1 MSKPVTSL
9 GGIDFK
15 RVFLKYAKN
24 WYIFAIAI
32 MLAYVS
38 ASNTNR
44 YIIPIYSLKTS
55 ILIEDKSNT
64 SVLEERGAI
73 SASPIYLSSKL
84 IENQIAFLKS
94 YAQIKR
100 IIEKLDFEVSY
111 YSKEKYIYSEIY
123 KQSPFVVWFD
133 RNHWQPR
140 YQQIRVK
147 FLSPDKFQLS
157 TENGAFDVPKT
168 FNVGDTIR
176 KKDYCFVLNLKDD
189 TDAGAIQN
197 KEFAFVIND
206 INGIVGNYMNSTGVY
221 IERNTSM
228 LVISSKGPNKQ
239 KEKDYLNQLTTE
251 FLLSN
256 LEKKNKILTNTIN
269 FIEKQLVQFRKDL
282 NETEQEIEEFRKK
295 HNFMM
300 LQEKIGSLL
309 KNLDEESKDSK
320 NLRIDLEY
328 YRYLLNYVEEREDLD
343 DIVMPSSMGVNL
355 PMFNALI
362 GKLSLSIQEK
372 NTLIANSTRSNP
384 YLQIL
389 ERDIAVMK
397 EACVES
403 MKSTIETTELKLFDT
418 ERRMWSLNQE
428 FMKLPRLE
436 REFLTIQRK
445 YKIINDLYDFLL
457 KRKSEVE
464 IQRAANTP
472 DHEIVDYA
480 GDTGI
485 SKISPG
491 PKTAYINAMIWAILL
506 PAVFLFMLVFF
517 NNRIMSPEDVASI
530 TIVPIAGLIG
540 KSTNV
545 RLDGVL
551 RSPNSYLT
559 ELLRI
564 IRIKLNLNS
573 EKNEKIVAVTSSSI
587 GEGKTFFAANLASV
601 YALAG
606 KRTLLMGFDFR
617 RPGLADEFGLDPL
630 QGITSFLINEIPLE
644 DVIQHTFTRNLDIL
658 LAGPIPPNPDELI
671 ESEKTRFMFE
681 ELRKK
686 YSFIVMDTPAIGL
699 FGDAFLLNKYCDAN
713 VFIVRHNFTRKNDFT
728 RSINDAVNNTLKK
741 LFIVYNDANIKIK
754 GRNIGIYDEQI
765 PAKFFIV
772 RAAVKFSHKFVVLLK
787 SFKERFTI
795 FDKKKHQNAKRAKVR
810 NVFFV
815 AILPFLGLIWLGL
828 QIGFDTPTEKK
839 ETQVLPPT
847 SKSKQEAPSIAV
859 KDPLAKLIDEI
870 ADSTQVFKQR
880 ENDEKVIVSTSV
892 LDNLI
897 SANERE
903 NSAATKVADSKPSD
917 SKLEATIIEGE
928 KTNFSDSQMRETV
941 ANELKRQPIEI
952 PSAAL
957 QKNEFNNLTPDNLL
971 NDPGKG
977 QNQSAD
983 LSINKST
990 DTLVPMRFYIVTGSF
1005 EELEKANNLI
1015 KKLESEGF
1023 KPSLAGQSANGFYRV
1038 SIADYL
1044 NKEEAF
1050 AELEKL
1056 KKIYN
1061 PGMWILRK

>member
-1 MSKPVTSL
+1 MSKPVTSV

-15 RVFLKYAKN
+15 RVFIKYAKN

-32 MLAYVS
+32 MLAYAY
-38 ASNTNR
+38 ASNKNK
-44 YIIPIYSLKTS
+44 YIVPIYSMKTS
-55 ILIEDKSNT
+55 VLIEDKSNT

-100 IIEKLDFEVSY
+100 IIQNLDFEVSY
-111 YSKEKYIYSEIY
+111 FSKEKYIYSEIY

-133 RNHWQPR
+133 RDHWQPR

-147 FLSPDKFQLS
+147 FLSPAKFQLS
-157 TENGAFDVPKT
+157 TDNGPFDTPKT
-168 FNVGDTIR
+168 FNLGDTIQ
-176 KKDYCFVLNLKDD
+176 KKEYRFVIILKDE
-189 TDAGAIQN
+189 TDAGDIQN
-197 KEFAFVIND
+197 KEFAFEIND
-206 INGIVGNYMNSTGVY
+206 LNGLVGKYMNSTNVY

-228 LVISSKGPNKQ
+228 LVISSNGPNKQ

-282 NETEQEIEEFRKK
+282 TETEMEIEEFRKK

-309 KNLDEESKDSK
+309 KNLDDESKDSK

-328 YRYLLNYVEEREDLD
+328 YKYLLNYIEEREDYE

-355 PMFNALI
+355 PMFNALV
-362 GKLSLSIQEK
+362 GKLSLAIQEK
-372 NTLIANSTRSNP
+372 NTLLANSTRSNP

-397 EACVES
+397 EGCAES
-403 MKSTIETTELKLFDT
+403 MKSTIETTELKLFNT
-418 ERRMWSLNQE
+418 EQRMWSLNQE

-472 DHEIVDYA
+472 DHEIVDFA

-491 PKTAYINAMIWAILL
+491 PKTAYINSMIWAILL

-517 NNRIMSPEDVASI
+517 NNRIMSPEDVTSI
-530 TIVPIAGLIG
+530 TTVPIAGLIG
-540 KSTNV
+540 KCTNV

-601 YALAG
+601 YALSG

-630 QGITSFLINEIPLE
+630 QGITSFLINEIPLD

-754 GRNIGIYDEQI
+754 GRNIGIYDEQM

-772 RAAVKFSHKFVVLLK
+772 RAATTLNRSFVALLK
-787 SFKERFTI
+787 SIKGRFT
-795 FDKKKHQNAKRAKVR
+795 FLDNKKQQNTKRARVR

-828 QIGFDTPTEKK
+828 QIGFDTPAEKN
-839 ETQVLPPT
+839 EAQVIPPA
-847 SKSKQEAPSIAV
+847 SKSKQEAPGSAV
-859 KDPLAKLIDEI
+859 KDPLTKLIDEI

-880 ENDEKVIVSTSV
+880 ENDQKEIVSTSV
-892 LDNLI
+892 LDNLLL
-897 SANERE
+897 ANERK
-903 NSAATKVADSKPSD
+903 NSSDTKVAESKPSNIQQ
-917 SKLEATIIEGE
+917 ETTIIENK
-928 KTNFSDSQMRETV
+928 KTIQSDFRTEETV
-941 ANELKRQPIEI
+941 ANAVKSLPIEKSKETI
-952 PSAAL
+952 L
-957 QKNEFNNLTPDNLL
+957 KNEINSMPPVNLV
-971 NDPGKG
+971 NDPEKG
-977 QNQSAD
+977 QSQSAD
-983 LSINKST
+983 LLINNST
-990 DTLVPMRFYIVTGSF
+990 DTVSPVRFYIITGSF
-1005 EELEKANNLI
+1005 EELEKANKLI
-1015 KKLESEGF
+1015 QKLELEGF
-1023 KPSLAGQSANGFYRV
+1023 RPSLAGQSANGFYRV

-1056 KKIYN
+1056 KKIFD

>member
-1 MSKPVTSL
+1 MSKPVTSV

-15 RVFLKYAKN
+15 RVFIKYAKN

-32 MLAYVS
+32 MLAYAY
-38 ASNTNR
+38 ASNKNK
-44 YIIPIYSLKTS
+44 YIVPIYSMKTS
-55 ILIEDKSNT
+55 VLIEDKSNT
-64 SVLEERGAI
+64 SVLEQRGAI

-84 IENQIAFLKS
+84 IDNQIAFLKS
-94 YAQIKR
+94 FAQIKR
-100 IIEKLDFEVSY
+100 IIQNLDFEVSY
-111 YSKEKYIYSEIY
+111 FSKEKYIYSEIY
-123 KQSPFVVWFD
+123 TQSPFVVWFD
-133 RNHWQPR
+133 RDHWQPR

-147 FLSPDKFQLS
+147 FLSPAKFQLS
-157 TENGAFDVPKT
+157 TDNGPFDTPKT
-168 FNVGDTIR
+168 FNVGDTIQ
-176 KKDYCFVLNLKDD
+176 KKEYRFVINLKDE
-189 TDAGAIQN
+189 TDASEIQN
-197 KEFAFVIND
+197 KEFAFEIND
-206 INGIVGNYMNSTGVY
+206 LNGLVGKYMNSTNVY
-221 IERNTSM
+221 IERGTSM
-228 LVISSKGPNKQ
+228 IIISSNGPNKQ

-269 FIEKQLVQFRKDL
+269 FIEKQLLQFREDL
-282 NETEQEIEEFRKK
+282 NDTEQEIEEFRKK

-328 YRYLLNYVEEREDLD
+328 YRYLLTYIEEREDYE

-355 PMFNALI
+355 PMFNAQV
-362 GKLSLSIQEK
+362 GKLALAIQEK
-372 NTLIANSTRSNP
+372 NTLLANSTRSNP

-397 EACVES
+397 VACAES
-403 MKSTIETTELKLFDT
+403 MKSTIETTELKLANT
-418 ERRMWSLNQE
+418 EQRMWSLNQE

-472 DHEIVDYA
+472 DHEIVDFA

-491 PKTAYINAMIWAILL
+491 PKTAYINSMIWAILL

-530 TIVPIAGLIG
+530 TNVPIAGLIG
-540 KSTNV
+540 KSANV

-754 GRNIGIYDEQI
+754 GRNIGIYDEQM

-772 RAAVKFSHKFVVLLK
+772 RAAAKLNRNFIALLK
-787 SFKERFTI
+787 SIKGRFT
-795 FDKKKHQNAKRAKVR
+795 FLDNKKHQNTKRARVR

-815 AILPFLGLIWLGL
+815 AILPFLGLAWLVL
-828 QIGFDTPTEKK
+828 QVSFDYAGEKSK
-839 ETQVLPPT
+839 AQVIPPT
-847 SKSKQEAPSIAV
+847 SKSKQETPTATL

-870 ADSTQVFKQR
+870 TDSTQAYKQR
-880 ENDEKVIVSTSV
+880 ENDQKDIVSTSV
-892 LDNLI
+892 LDNLL
-897 SANERE
+897 SANEQV
-903 NSAATKVADSKPSD
+903 NSAVTKIADSKSSDNQQETTIIGGEKNTPSD
-917 SKLEATIIEGE
+917 SWKEETIDNVVKSQPVEKPQEAI
-928 KTNFSDSQMRETV
+928 
-941 ANELKRQPIEI
+941 
-952 PSAAL
+952 
-957 QKNEFNNLTPDNLL
+957 QKNDIDSIPPEILV
-971 NDPGKG
+971 NDPDAG
-977 QNQSAD
+977 QNLSDD
-983 LSINKST
+983 LSTNKST
-990 DTLVPMRFYIVTGSF
+990 DTLAPIRYFIITGSF
-1005 EELEKANNLI
+1005 DDLEKANKLI
-1015 KKLESEGF
+1015 KKLEMEGF
-1023 KPSLAGQSANGFYRV
+1023 KPSLAGQAANGFYRV

-1050 AELEKL
+1050 TELEKL

-1061 PGMWILRK
+1061 PKMWVLRK